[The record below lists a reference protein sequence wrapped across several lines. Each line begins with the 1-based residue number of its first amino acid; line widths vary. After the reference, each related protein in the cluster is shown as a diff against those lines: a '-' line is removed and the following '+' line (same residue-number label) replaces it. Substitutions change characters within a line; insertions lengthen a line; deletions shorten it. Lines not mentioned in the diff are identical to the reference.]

1 MTPKLP
7 TTVDEVRKAIRTSNE
22 VSFNENRNRY
32 TVQEQATLAELWE
45 RIPCTCDDDCTCRKF
60 GCTFHWRIRE
70 GFTFTDILPGYLRMF
85 VDKRAHGLLVEL
97 LEAQA
102 PDLSRL
108 LPRYKGAYDVLAWC
122 RDIWD
127 TIYPE
132 AVAYN
137 HTLLCNDWA
146 PPFWQERWQFPIW
159 APVYKA
165 KMMSLLVPDTAIPY
179 DTASLTAIRDAFQI
193 TLDAQYSVFLK
204 HLRQYCIGVLE
215 GGGIDLDGFR
225 HLDAPGDTGTFHP
238 GLITRPKAGF
248 VYGTGFL
255 PLERPIS
262 RVVDKIFYQPGFT
275 RERTW

>member
-70 GFTFTDILPGYLRMF
+70 GLTFTDILPGYLRMF
-85 VDKRAHGLLVEL
+85 VDKRAHDLLVEL

-108 LPRYKGAYDVLAWC
+108 PPRYKGAYDVLAWC
-122 RDIWD
+122 RDVWD

-146 PPFWQERWQFPIW
+146 PPFWQERWQFPIG

-165 KMMSLLVPDTAIPY
+165 KMMSLLVPDTAVPY
-179 DTASLTAIRDAFQI
+179 DTNSLARMREAFQLSPYVQYN
-193 TLDAQYSVFLK
+193 TLLNR
-204 HLRQYCIGVLE
+204 LRQYCIVILDE
-215 GGGIDLDGFR
+215 GGIDLNDFR
-225 HLDAPGDTGTFHP
+225 RLDAPGECGTFHA
-238 GLITRPKAGF
+238 GLITLPKSGF
-248 VYGTGFL
+248 VYETGFL
-255 PLERPIS
+255 PPERPLS
-262 RVVDKIFYQPGFT
+262 RVVDKIFYQPG
-275 RERTW
+275 